1 MAQYCEKCNA
11 RVDIPAKYC
20 QECGEVLT
28 ETNES
33 AAHADYSRDVQ
44 SAARSTSGGIRFNF
58 SKPLSFVLALVML
71 ATFFFPWMSANA
83 VLNGTKLLTNR
94 GVNIFE
100 LPSFISGCIDKA
112 LKLAGP
118 GSELT
123 QEGEHL
129 VWLLNGML
137 LLLTGLFFLIALHF
151 VLFGVIGL
159 FSAGKLRYYF
169 ARVGG
174 TLYFIALLLFIG
186 LVFIGNSALSSI
198 SEKSTA
204 EGVITLN
211 LSVSPTVYVYAAA
224 VLALVFRVLGI
235 RALRR
240 LNAESCLNRCK
251 YDVARREIGLLK
263 SNALMARLPK
273 AYSRGSASKE

>member
-11 RVDIPAKYC
+11 RVVIPAKYC
-20 QECGEVLT
+20 PECGEILK
-28 ETNES
+28 ETHES
-33 AAHADYSRDVQ
+33 AARAYYSREAQSTVQ
-44 SAARSTSGGIRFNF
+44 SSSGGIRFNF
-58 SKPLSFVLALVML
+58 SKPLAFILALVML

-83 VLNGTKLLTNR
+83 TLNEMKLLTNR

-129 VWLLNGML
+129 VWILNGLL
-137 LLLTGLFFLIALHF
+137 LLLTGLFFIIAVHF

-186 LVFIGNSALSSI
+186 LVFIGNAALASI
-198 SEKSTA
+198 SEKSTS
-204 EGVITLN
+204 EGVIKLY
-211 LSVSPTVYVYAAA
+211 LSVAPTVYVYAAA
-224 VLALVFRVLGI
+224 VLALIFRVLGV

-240 LNAESCLNRCK
+240 LNAESCLNRGK
-251 YDVARREIGLLK
+251 YDIARREIGLLK
-263 SNALMARLPK
+263 SKKLMARLPK
-273 AYSRGSASKE
+273 AYLGGSASKE